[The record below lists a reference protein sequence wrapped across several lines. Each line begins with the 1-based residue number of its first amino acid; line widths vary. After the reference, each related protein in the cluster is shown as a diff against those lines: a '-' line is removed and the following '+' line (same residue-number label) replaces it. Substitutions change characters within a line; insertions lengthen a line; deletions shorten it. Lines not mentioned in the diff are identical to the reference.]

1 MDLVGLLGQHVG
13 LLLFTTLSAAIIV
26 YLLYAMLN
34 PTRF

>member
-1 MDLVGLLGQHVG
+1 MDFVSAVGQNLGLV
-13 LLLFTTLSAAIIV
+13 LFTAISAAIIV

>member
-1 MDLVGLLGQHVG
+1 MGFLASLAQNLGLWA
-13 LLLFTTLSAAIIV
+13 FTAVTVALIV

>member
-1 MDLVGLLGQHVG
+1 MGILTSLTQNLGLWVFTAVTAG
-13 LLLFTTLSAAIIV
+13 LIV

>member
-1 MDLVGLLGQHVG
+1 MGLLASLTQNLG
-13 LLLFTTLSAAIIV
+13 LWVFTLVTLGLIV